1 MSNDTYDLEALQNGS
16 LANLGLTKF
25 KLIPTPSLT
34 VFPDEIF
41 TFGPSLTYLDLSGT
55 GLSSL
60 PPNFT
65 TSLPNLKIL
74 FLSNCAF
81 TTFPD
86 LSSHHT
92 LEMVAFRHNSL
103 TSIPEN
109 TLPPKLRWLIL
120 TDNRIPFL
128 PSSISS
134 CPNLEKCLL
143 AGNNLST
150 LPPSLTQCQNLTLLR
165 LSANNFSSLPKF
177 LFTAFPKLAYLSFA
191 GNPCSL
197 SSRKAHKLP
206 FGLLDIPYSSLA
218 ISRVL
223 GRGASGIISQAEW
236 KPSPDSDFTE
246 DVAVKMFRG
255 SLTSDGRPED
265 EMEAVL
271 LAGSHESLIGVV
283 GKVTG
288 YSEGEREGVKG
299 GIVMSLVPRGYEVL
313 GLPPDLESCT
323 RDRFTEGERGWEM
336 GKAVEMLTGIAG
348 AGAHL
353 HGRRICHGDL
363 YAHNILASKE
373 DGHGLLG
380 DFGAASVYGEE
391 EDGVERVEVAAFGR
405 LVGDVLGLVEEG
417 GEGERER
424 AMRRGLEELQ
434 RRCEDGDVEGRPDFD
449 EVVEVLRGM
458 LGWRGVMRIPEV
470 PN

>member
-16 LANLGLTKF
+16 LANLALTKF
-25 KLIPTPSLT
+25 KLTPTPSLT
-34 VFPDEIF
+34 VFPDDIF
-41 TFGPSLTYLDLSGT
+41 SFGPSLIHLDLSGT

-60 PPNFT
+60 PPNFS

-81 TTFPD
+81 ETFPD
-86 LSSHHT
+86 LSSHPT

-120 TDNRIPFL
+120 TDNNIPSL
-128 PSSISS
+128 PSTISQ

-143 AGNNLST
+143 AGNNLSA
-150 LPPSLTQCQNLTLLR
+150 LPPSLTRCQNLTLLR
-165 LSANNFSSLPKF
+165 LSANNFTSLPKF

-197 SSRKAHKLP
+197 RSREAHKLP
-206 FGLLDIPYSSLA
+206 FGLQDIPYRSLT

-223 GRGASGIISQAEW
+223 GQGASGVISQAEW
-236 KPSPDSDFTE
+236 KPSPDSDFSE
-246 DVAVKMFRG
+246 DVAVKMFKG

-271 LAGSHESLIGVV
+271 LAGSHESLIGVI
-283 GKVTG
+283 GKVTEW
-288 YSEGEREGVKG
+288 EGEGVKG
-299 GIVMSLVPRGYEVL
+299 GIVMSLVPEGYKVL

-323 RDRFTEGERGWEM
+323 RDRFAEGEEGWEM

-363 YAHNILASKE
+363 YAHNILASRE

-405 LVGDVLGLVEEG
+405 LVGDVLGLV
-417 GEGERER
+417 GEGEGEEER
-424 AMRRGLEELQ
+424 AMRKGLEELQ
-434 RRCEDGDVEGRPDFD
+434 RRCEDGVVEGRPDFD

-458 LGWRGVMRIPEV
+458 LGWRGMMRIPEV
-470 PN
+470 VPH